1 MYSSNSPV
9 SVSSFPSQGHQVPFI
24 RYVRCWRCCGTL
36 PRCGIREY
44 NSEIGT
50 VRTPK
55 HVAFRSIVASF
66 SITGYTDVVLG
77 VCIFIPTV
85 ISVLLSPLFFL
96 VRTLPTQPLLSI
108 STYYRMTSLTHST
121 SIFHPIPI
129 TVRNA
134 HLAESQAELCAAN
147 VATYLSLS
155 PSSASKGMLKYPQGI
170 FGVPE
175 VPLLACVS
183 LGKSDQHLTMHQI
196 QSKIDF

>member
-1 MYSSNSPV
+1 VEHFPGVGFASTTLKSGLFGRLSTSP
-9 SVSSFPSQGHQVPFI
+9 SGQSLHHSQLLVTQM
-24 RYVRCWRCCGTL
+24 L
-36 PRCGIREY
+36 
-44 NSEIGT
+44 SLEI
-50 VRTPK
+50 
-55 HVAFRSIVASF
+55 
-66 SITGYTDVVLG
+66 
-77 VCIFIPTV
+77 CIFIPTV

-96 VRTLPTQPLLSI
+96 VTTFPPQPLLSI

-134 HLAESQAELCAAN
+134 HLAESQAELCASN

-155 PSSASKGMLKYPQGI
+155 PSSSKGMLKYPQGI

-183 LGKSDQHLTMHQI
+183 LGRSDPRLTIHQI